1 MRQPQYCDL
10 GKQGQEETGEVREAR
25 PHRALGAIVR
35 IWVLIPRFL
44 RVVTSKC
51 ISVGSP
57 VSFPLHALILY
68 KFYHIKPHPP
78 VSLLVPPSKSL
89 LSKPRLE
96 NEGQRTSNESIQVD
110 PNLGTNYILKL
121 ICKQVSWTNF
131 HIEVC

>member
-1 MRQPQYCDL
+1 MRQPQYWDL

-121 ICKQVSWTNF
+121 IGKQVSWTLEQ
-131 HIEVC
+131 IST